1 MYIVG
6 LKIQAHYTKCDQKFP
21 RISSM
26 KAPLVRFLWVRYVPI
41 LLLLSLGSK
50 QFQNFWRFFYIILE
64 ANRMPLFVKPSLSYL
79 ETGRTS
85 QEITVGLFFFFF
97 FSGQSKKYLHKL
109 GSSWNCYH
117 FSVSRFQFMSCVS
130 WHFSTITSLL
140 IDISTT
146 KTSFI

>member
-26 KAPLVRFLWVRYVPI
+26 QAPLVRFLWVRYVPI

-50 QFQNFWRFFYIILE
+50 QFQNFWRFFYVMLE

-85 QEITVGLFFFFF
+85 QEITVGLFF
-97 FSGQSKKYLHKL
+97 SGQSKKYLHKL

-117 FSVSRFQFMSCVS
+117 FSVSRFQFMNCVS
-130 WHFSTITSLL
+130 WHFSTIT
-140 IDISTT
+140 IIFNNK